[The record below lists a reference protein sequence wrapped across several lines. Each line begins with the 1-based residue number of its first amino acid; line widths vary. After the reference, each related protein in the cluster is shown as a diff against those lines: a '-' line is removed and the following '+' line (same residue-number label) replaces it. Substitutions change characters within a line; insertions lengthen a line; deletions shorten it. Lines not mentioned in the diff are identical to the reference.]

1 MPRER
6 QVRPVCPSLPRHCHL
21 AGAIVLRR
29 RARKHGQI
37 LCGERGQRDVHV
49 EEFFW
54 AVKSLPPLPAAMS
67 RRLAPLRRH
76 IFDFA
81 SSNAVAPLTIFS
93 VAEERSL
100 DEHELEVCS
109 CRIAK
114 MQ

>member
-1 MPRER
+1 
-6 QVRPVCPSLPRHCHL
+6 
-21 AGAIVLRR
+21 
-29 RARKHGQI
+29 
-37 LCGERGQRDVHV
+37 
-49 EEFFW
+49 
-54 AVKSLPPLPAAMS
+54 MS